1 MSLAHVLRLAVVLAL
16 LQSAAGASLAIT
28 VPELQHLLQASPRN
42 TVAFTET
49 RESPWLAVPA
59 ETRGT
64 MHWMPGVL
72 EKRVEA
78 PRKETW
84 RMLPDRVEYVS
95 PGDTG
100 SKQILFSQ
108 SPAVAVLAET
118 LRRLVAGDLLA
129 LQRDFRLDLRGDRH
143 SWSAHLTPTSG
154 EAARYLDHL
163 ELEGAGAE
171 LRVITVIERQ
181 GERTTTRLY
190 Q

>member
-1 MSLAHVLRLAVVLAL
+1 MSIAFVLRFAATLAL
-16 LQSAAGASLAIT
+16 MQSAAGALALT

-42 TVAFTET
+42 AVAFTET

-59 ETRGT
+59 ETRGI
-64 MHWMPGVL
+64 MHSKPGVL
-72 EKRVEA
+72 EKRVES

-84 RMLPDRVEYVS
+84 RMLPDRVEYVGS
-95 PGDTG
+95 GDTG
-100 SKQILFSQ
+100 TKQILFSQ

-129 LQRDFRLDLRGDRH
+129 LQRDFQIDLRGDRH
-143 SWSAHLTPTSG
+143 AWTAHLKPTAG

-163 ELEGAGAE
+163 ELKGAGTE

-181 GERTTTRLY
+181 GERTTTRLDP
-190 Q
+190 